1 MAAPD
6 RVLRVACFG
15 AGWVTTNRHIPAMR
29 GHGGFEVAA
38 IVDRNPERA
47 EAAAESLGIPRHAAA
62 ETVSELSFAG
72 EIDAVTC
79 GTAPFAHHQV
89 ISSALDAG
97 KHVITEKPFTMT
109 VAEGEELAASA
120 AERNLALCVV
130 HNFQFASSVR
140 RVRRWAEKG
149 LLGEPRG
156 VWGFQL
162 SNPARRLPDWYD
174 ELPLGLFYDES
185 PHLIYLARA
194 LAGAELEPRSA
205 TVHPS
210 RIGLARTPAQID
222 AQLSAGGLP
231 VTLTMN
237 FEAPVSE
244 WQVAL
249 IGERSLA
256 LVDVFRDIAVRIP
269 NDRGHGTLDVLR
281 TTAAGSWQHWIG
293 YLRSGPRH
301 LRHRL
306 LYGNDEVF
314 ARFHAAAGGG
324 GQAEGIS
331 AEDALAVLRLQ
342 HWVVESASG

>member
-1 MAAPD
+1 MPAPN

-47 EAAAESLGIPRHAAA
+47 ASAARELGIPRHAGA
-62 ETVSELSFAG
+62 ESVADLDFAD
-72 EIDAVTC
+72 EIDVISC

-89 ISSALDAG
+89 IASALEAG
-97 KHVITEKPFTMT
+97 KHAITEKPFTMT

-120 AERNLALCVV
+120 EERDLALCVV
-130 HNFQFASSVR
+130 HNFQFASSVK

-162 SNPARRLPDWYD
+162 SNPERRLPDWYD

-185 PHLIYLARA
+185 PHLIYLARS
-194 LAGAELEPRSA
+194 LAGGELEPLSA

-210 RIGLARTPAQID
+210 RAGLERTPAQVD
-222 AQLSAGGLP
+222 MQMSGAGVP

-281 TTAAGSWQHWIG
+281 TTAAGTWHHWAG

-301 LRHRL
+301 LRRNL

-314 ARFHAAAGGG
+314 ARFHAAATGGTR
-324 GQAEGIS
+324 AEGIA

-342 HWVVESASG
+342 HWVAESASA